1 PLMDTTTFAFLFL
14 TALFAVGFGQVPG
27 GLTDVDVND
36 KGAKIALSHAMDEYN
51 RGSGD
56 DYLYKVVEVIKV
68 QGQAVEGYEYIITV
82 RIARTLCRKDSVIGL
97 CSITNPALIY
107 QCTFV
112 VWSRPWLNDW
122 QLLEAKCH

>member
-1 PLMDTTTFAFLFL
+1 N
-14 TALFAVGFGQVPG
+14 GCRVPG

>member
-1 PLMDTTTFAFLFL
+1 MMWKLAFPFL
-14 TALFAVGFGQVPG
+14 AALLAVGFG

-82 RIARTLCRKDSVIGL
+82 RIARTLCRKDS
-97 CSITNPALIY
+97 IY
-107 QCTFV
+107 RCKFV

>member
-1 PLMDTTTFAFLFL
+1 TGCD
-14 TALFAVGFGQVPG
+14 VPG

-56 DYLYKVVEVIKV
+56 VNLYKVVEVIKV
-68 QGQAVEGYEYIITV
+68 QGQAVEGYKYIITL
-82 RIARTLCRKDSVIGL
+82 RIARTLCRKDK
-97 CSITNPALIY
+97 PANAHIY
-107 QCTFV
+107 RCTFV

>member
-1 PLMDTTTFAFLFL
+1 MMWKLAFPFL
-14 TALFAVGFGQVPG
+14 AALLAVGLG

-82 RIARTLCRKDSVIGL
+82 RIARTLCRKDS
-97 CSITNPALIY
+97 IY